1 MKVAEGKTK
10 QSQPREDDPQIVL
23 RRILLNSLM
32 KAPVPKEKVIA
43 SAKRQFGFRRE
54 DVLRAAIWW
63 NWSRRYVT
71 ERCTGASQTYWSP
84 CRIGTM
90 GGQMTDF
97 TSLGRV
103 SLRFGLQ
110 TLCATKGD
118 RK

>member
-32 KAPVPKEKVIA
+32 KAPVPKEKVIT

-63 NWSRRYVT
+63 NCVEEMRDGEVHWRKPNVLVALPRWHY
-71 ERCTGASQTYWSP
+71 
-84 CRIGTM
+84 
-90 GGQMTDF
+90 
-97 TSLGRV
+97 GRANH
-103 SLRFGLQ
+103 RFHQ
-110 TLCATKGD
+110 PRTRQSEIWPANPLCN
-118 RK
+118 